1 MDVISIFASSLDN
14 VVLAYDNPIK
24 KLKRKTG
31 LDMKNNI
38 LTHSNISSA
47 WFNMDVV
54 FIIGMSFIGQRGT
67 LVTFMCPSFEFFDR
81 KWDQCLPSSLNTV
94 AFWGQM

>member
-1 MDVISIFASSLDN
+1 MVPN
-14 VVLAYDNPIK
+14 DNPIK

-54 FIIGMSFIGQRGT
+54 FVIGMSFVGQCGT
-67 LVTFMCPSFEFFDR
+67 LVTFMCPSFESWSKMR
-81 KWDQCLPSSLNTV
+81 TISTL
-94 AFWGQM
+94 